1 MGASL
6 GVLRLWIMSVLS
18 VSLFVDIKSLFWT
31 YQKKKKKSCFG
42 YIGIWITLYF
52 LEVLSVTVFTSFVGD
67 YEYDL

>member
-31 YQKKKKKSCFG
+31 YQKKKKKRVVLGILGFG
-42 YIGIWITLYF
+42 LLCIF
-52 LEVLSVTVFTSFVGD
+52 
-67 YEYDL
+67 

>member
-31 YQKKKKKSCFG
+31 YQKKKKKELFWV
-42 YIGIWITLYF
+42 YWDLDYF
-52 LEVLSVTVFTSFVGD
+52 VFFRGFECD
-67 YEYDL
+67 CIYEFCG

>member
-52 LEVLSVTVFTSFVGD
+52 LEAF
-67 YEYDL
+67 